1 MNQMSTDMEIQ
12 DILWKPKTIA
22 VYGMS
27 TNPDKPSH
35 YVPLFLQSHGF
46 QIIPVNPGAE
56 TIAGCT
62 CHAHLDDIEQRIDI
76 LQVFRSSEQVPQV
89 MEEALRRREKRGDID
104 VIWLQLGIRNEE
116 ARRMAEQAGIVF
128 VQDKC
133 MKMEYQ
139 RLQS

>member
-1 MNQMSTDMEIQ
+1 MSTDMEIQ